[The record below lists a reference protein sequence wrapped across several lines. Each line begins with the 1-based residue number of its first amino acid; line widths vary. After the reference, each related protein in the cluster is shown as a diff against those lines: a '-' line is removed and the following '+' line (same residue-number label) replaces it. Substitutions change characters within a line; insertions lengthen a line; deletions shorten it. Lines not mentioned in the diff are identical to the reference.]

1 MGKLLLDKLRE
12 SVSSIGSIVI
22 LVLLLNISVAPK
34 PLGKGIA
41 LFLVSAF
48 LMVFGIA
55 LFNLGVDISLIPV
68 GEHLGS
74 SIVKSRNLFLI
85 VALTF
90 VLGVFVTVAEPDLII
105 MAGQVSGVPDNL
117 IIIVVAV
124 GVGLALA
131 TAFLRILFQV
141 PLSSILLVC
150 YLGAFVLSRFTGT
163 EFLSI
168 AWEAGA
174 VTTGPILVPF
184 IMAFGLGLASVRG
197 DKTSEEDGF
206 GLVALTLIGP
216 IIAVLVLGIFF
227 SPSGGSALAVPELQS
242 FSDIIALYTSNVGQY
257 FGQVAV
263 ALFPIYLVFA
273 LFQVWRLHLPTKT
286 ILKILVGTV
295 YTYMGLVLF
304 LASANIGFMPA
315 GYQLGGVLVQKISPM
330 SLMLVGF
337 AIGFLVVSAE
347 PAVFVLKRQVED
359 VTEGVI
365 SGKTMGLGLSIGVG
379 LAVAFAMLRVVSG
392 LSLLFFIVPGYLLA
406 LILSFYIP
414 PLFTS
419 IAFDSGAVASGPLAA
434 TFMLS
439 LALGASESRGGNIF
453 TDAFGIVALVAM
465 LPVITISFFGLA
477 YTIKSSRLERE
488 TVIPAEDTI
497 IDLDA
502 ATGQADVDSENRS
515 DETSP
520 ASRKG

>member
-1 MGKLLLDKLRE
+1 MGKLLLDKLKE
-12 SVSSIGSIVI
+12 STSSIVPIII
-22 LVLLLNISVAPK
+22 LVMLINFSVALM
-34 PLGKGIA
+34 PLWNGTL
-41 LFLVSAF
+41 LFLVSAS
-48 LMVFGIA
+48 LIIFGIA

-85 VALTF
+85 VVMTF
-90 VLGVFVTVAEPDLII
+90 ILGVFVTIAEPDLII
-105 MAGQVSGVPDNL
+105 MAGQVSGVPDL
-117 IIIVVAV
+117 IIIIVVAV

-141 PLSSILLVC
+141 PLSYILIGC
-150 YLGAFVLSRFTGT
+150 YLSAFILSGFTGP

-168 AWEAGA
+168 AWESGA
-174 VTTGPILVPF
+174 VSTGPILVPF

-216 IIAVLVLGIFF
+216 IIAVLILGIFF
-227 SPSGGSALAVPELQS
+227 SPSGGSALAVPDLNS
-242 FSDIIALYTSNVGQY
+242 FSDIVSLYRANIGGY
-257 FGQVAV
+257 FAQVAV
-263 ALFPIYLVFA
+263 ALFPVYFA
-273 LFQVWRLHLPTKT
+273 FAIFQVWKLHLSAKT
-286 ILKILVGTV
+286 ILKIFVGTI
-295 YTYMGLVLF
+295 YTYIGLVLF

-315 GYQLGGVLVQKISPM
+315 GYQLGNILVQNISPW
-330 SLMLVGF
+330 LLILIGF

-365 SGKTMGLGLSIGVG
+365 SGKTMGTALSFGVG
-379 LAVAFAMLRVVSG
+379 ISVALAMLRVVTG
-392 LSLLFFIVPGYLLA
+392 LSILYFIVPGYFLA
-406 LILSFYIP
+406 LLLSFYIP

-439 LALGASESRGGNIF
+439 LALGASESIGGNIF

-465 LPVITISFFGLA
+465 MPVITISLFGLA
-477 YTIKSSRLERE
+477 YAIKARRLEKE
-488 TVIPAEDTI
+488 AVIPAEDTI
-497 IDLDA
+497 IDLDYTA
-502 ATGQADVDSENRS
+502 GQVDAE
-515 DETSP
+515 
-520 ASRKG
+520 